1 MGARYTSV
9 DLKDGRELLVPNED
23 LVTQRVI
30 NWTYSSDL
38 MRLDVKFS
46 TTYDSRPAQ
55 DRAAAVQAA
64 QSVAQV
70 LKTRRRSAT

>member
-9 DLKDGRELLVPNED
+9 DTRDGREQLVPNED

-30 NWTYSSDL
+30 NWSYTSNL

-46 TTYDSRPAQ
+46 TTYDRSAQ
-55 DRAAAVQAA
+55 DAG
-64 QSVAQV
+64 
-70 LKTRRRSAT
+70 RRRRGRAERGRTC